1 MYNSLQHFNEFGT
14 RKIEETIKN
23 FINEKKDLAD
33 LVLGLQ
39 ESLFELGRN
48 ILTEVLEDVD
58 EIVGINPHD
67 RVSAD
72 VVINS
77 PFQ

>member
-33 LVLGLQ
+33 LVLVYKKAY
-39 ESLFELGRN
+39 SN
-48 ILTEVLEDVD
+48 
-58 EIVGINPHD
+58 
-67 RVSAD
+67 
-72 VVINS
+72 
-77 PFQ
+77 

>member
-33 LVLGLQ
+33 LCKCQYKNVRKVENNYVQ
-39 ESLFELGRN
+39 K
-48 ILTEVLEDVD
+48 
-58 EIVGINPHD
+58 
-67 RVSAD
+67 VS
-72 VVINS
+72 
-77 PFQ
+77 